1 MASTTIQ
8 RGLSTPTKTAP
19 AEPLQDS
26 PGNWRHP
33 RLAEITRRQQKTTFG
48 ERNINKIAYNVVA
61 LIALFFVYR
70 FTARYVPATSVL
82 LLPAVHHGLLTNSL
96 NSWPQLRMAARYGLT
111 GICFIPIFNIITAA
125 YPAVVPQDDL
135 ADIPLTPGQR
145 KLLGL
150 PPSSRPA
157 TPGSV
162 YSTPPRYARTP
173 SLSGSASAQRNYSDP
188 PAEVQS
194 SHAFYRSP
202 VDLGDSVSSSG
213 FNGMGST
220 MSSNFS
226 MTPSG
231 SPLLQRAMLGA
242 RRSSIGSLGSPA
254 PASSIFGGFG
264 GLGPDS
270 PTPNPAAKRSSV
282 GLNNKWLYER
292 GRGGAGQSFLQA

>member
-1 MASTTIQ
+1 MD
-8 RGLSTPTKTAP
+8 GM
-19 AEPLQDS
+19 
-26 PGNWRHP
+26 
-33 RLAEITRRQQKTTFG
+33 
-48 ERNINKIAYNVVA
+48 
-61 LIALFFVYR
+61 
-70 FTARYVPATSVL
+70 
-82 LLPAVHHGLLTNSL
+82 LTNSF
-96 NSWPQLRMAARYGLT
+96 NSWPQLRTAATYGFT
-111 GICFIPIFNIITAA
+111 AICLIPIVNIITAA
-125 YPAVVPQDDL
+125 YPAVGPQDDL
-135 ADIPLTPGQR
+135 SDIPLTPGQR

-162 YSTPPRYARTP
+162 YSTPPRYSRTP
-173 SLSGSASAQRNYSDP
+173 SLSGSASAKRNYSDP

-194 SHAFYRSP
+194 SHSFYRSP
-202 VDLGDSVSSSG
+202 VDLSDSVGSSG

-254 PASSIFGGFG
+254 PAGSLFGGFG

-270 PTPNPAAKRSSV
+270 PTPNPANAAKRSSV

>member
-1 MASTTIQ
+1 MASTTLQ

-70 FTARYVPATSVL
+70 FTARYVPAT
-82 LLPAVHHGLLTNSL
+82 
-96 NSWPQLRMAARYGLT
+96 WPQLRMAATYGFT

-135 ADIPLTPGQR
+135 SDIPLTPGQR

-173 SLSGSASAQRNYSDP
+173 SLSGSASAKRNYSDP